1 MAFYLFKR
9 MYGGFDVYKTYLA
22 IKLHF
27 ASDTYDY
34 YKYGGKVNAKLETFT
49 KRKDRYFF
57 HKLSTKYAETDILD
71 FFVAN
76 FLADSKRWIGNL
88 LANDGRGVYLD
99 YKKRKESFAYHFKSE
114 CGVIASDLSSRGLS
128 FDDGF
133 YVPNGQHPRMLRLLI
148 QKKYSHQT
156 AVVLNHFLGFTKNW
170 DKEITEKIVWPEIS
184 LKVARVKPF
193 INFNATEC
201 KLIMKEIF
209 VNDNRAN

>member
-1 MAFYLFKR
+1 

-201 KLIMKEIF
+201 KLIMKDVF

>member
-1 MAFYLFKR
+1 

>member
-1 MAFYLFKR
+1 

-22 IKLHF
+22 VKLHF

-34 YKYGGKVNAKLETFT
+34 YKYGGKVNAKLDTFT

-57 HKLSTKYAETDILD
+57 HKLSTKYAEADILD

-88 LANDGRGVYLD
+88 MANDGRDVYLD
-99 YKKRKESFAYHFKSE
+99 YKKRKESFIYHFKQD
-114 CGVIASDLSSRGLS
+114 CGTIVSDFSRRNLS
-128 FDDGF
+128 FNDGF
-133 YVPNGQHPRMLRLLI
+133 LPPNGQHPRVLRLLI
-148 QKKYSHQT
+148 QKKISFQT
-156 AVVLNHFLGFTKNW
+156 AVVLNHFLGFVKNW

-201 KLIMKEIF
+201 KLIMKDIF
-209 VNDNRAN
+209 LNDKTN

>member
-1 MAFYLFKR
+1 

-34 YKYGGKVNAKLETFT
+34 YKYGGKVNAKLDTFT

-99 YKKRKESFAYHFKSE
+99 YKKRKESFVYHFKQD
-114 CGVIASDLSSRGLS
+114 CGTIVADFSRRGIS

-133 YVPNGQHPRMLRLLI
+133 LCPNGQHPRILRLLI
-148 QKKYSHQT
+148 QKKISYQT
-156 AVVLNHFLGFTKNW
+156 AVVLNHFLGFVKNW

-201 KLIMKEIF
+201 KLIMKDVF
-209 VNDNRAN
+209 VNDKSN

>member
-1 MAFYLFKR
+1 

-22 IKLHF
+22 VKLHF

-57 HKLSTKYAETDILD
+57 HKLSTKYAESDILD

-99 YKKRKESFAYHFKSE
+99 YKKRKESFVYHFKQD
-114 CGVIASDLSSRGLS
+114 CGTIVSDFSRRSLS

-133 YVPNGQHPRMLRLLI
+133 LCPNGQHPRMLRLLI
-148 QKKYSHQT
+148 QKKVSYQT

-201 KLIMKEIF
+201 KLIMKEVF
-209 VNDNRAN
+209 LSEL